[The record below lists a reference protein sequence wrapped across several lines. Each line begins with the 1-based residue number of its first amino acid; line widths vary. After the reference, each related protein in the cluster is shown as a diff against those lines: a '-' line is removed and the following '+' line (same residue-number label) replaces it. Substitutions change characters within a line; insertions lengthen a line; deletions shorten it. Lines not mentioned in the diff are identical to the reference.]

1 MAFVRLQVDVKGREK
16 VQMALRKYGEDA
28 RKAIESTLLE
38 NAKQIAEKA
47 KSRAPVDT
55 GELKNSIRYGKA
67 QDQDQGAMAVRVY
80 TSTRY
85 APYQE
90 FGTGSGARA
99 YVPTL
104 PTEVQRLAYRYK
116 GKGGQNPNI
125 TPKKFI
131 WNSVIDQQPIIVS
144 SLEKTLEI
152 LELRDL

>member
-1 MAFVRLQVDVKGREK
+1 MAFVRLQIDVKGAREVERAIK
-16 VQMALRKYGEDA
+16 KYGDD
-28 RKAIESTLLE
+28 AIEAIENTLLE
-38 NAKQIAEKA
+38 NAKQIALKA
-47 KSRAPVDT
+47 RSRAPSDT
-55 GELKNSIRYGKA
+55 GQLKRSIRYGKVR
-67 QDQDQGAMAVRVY
+67 DQGPMTVRVY

-104 PTEVQRLAYRYK
+104 PTEVQRLAQRYR
-116 GKGGQNPNI
+116 GRGGQNPNI

-131 WNSVIDQQPIIVS
+131 WNAVIDQQPLVVKSIN
-144 SLEKTLEI
+144 KTLEI